1 MPLHCTL
8 AGASKFYAQLLV
20 PSSGHASKRKK
31 AASWWY
37 PRENFYEKKERAAE
51 GEASVLVRRI
61 KNIDSHEAKGKGRNG
76 TLASRH
82 CSGCEVCEGGVTKK
96 KKKTVTTGLIS
107 QPTPVPKKV
116 GAKSDGARL
125 PQQAKTKGKDLGT
138 LVEEAIQ

>member
-1 MPLHCTL
+1 MHSSWCLRRVTRLKGKRQPLGGTPENT
-8 AGASKFYAQLLV
+8 F
-20 PSSGHASKRKK
+20 
-31 AASWWY
+31 
-37 PRENFYEKKERAAE
+37 PREKERAAE

-116 GAKSDGARL
+116 GAQSDGARL
-125 PQQAKTKGKDLGT
+125 PQQAKTTQRSGYPT
-138 LVEEAIQ
+138 RTAPIVEEAIQ